1 MRTIK
6 FTLVILSFAIH
17 CGLHAADYYVSPT
30 GNDNNNGSQNLPWKT
45 LTKAVSVVPSKQGHV
60 IRLSAGTFVESDK
73 ISIQDGISIIGAGAG
88 ATTVKFNKFFSLTD
102 AVANANPHV
111 NTFPEQF
118 LIELI
123 GNNHTMKGFFLDG
136 QGKKCHGGILSRDGA
151 NDIFDDLRI
160 ESFRYCGLWLI
171 KSNQSEVKNCYFK
184 NNTYGNPKASGDGGG
199 DSGSLQ
205 FHSGTNLRVHDC
217 EFLEEGNLRPDAGG
231 YAMKGQNT
239 TYGGGDPLYDMKIYN
254 NKLVVPSSGA
264 WENGLAPSITIEFLT
279 VTLSNLD
286 IHHNYIN
293 NHVSIPSNTVNNKCG
308 RVHHNYFDLGVG
320 RYAYAIE
327 ASTNGLEIDH
337 NYFYGGIYPIA
348 EWGGQDFNHTIH
360 HNVFHH
366 QWANREIV
374 QYSTSPSGFKFFNN
388 TIYDVDGS
396 GRVFA
401 SPNGFNDADVRNN
414 LFVSVKGAN
423 RDMMGS
429 NTSNNSNN
437 GFYNIVARGSANTIG
452 NPNLTAS
459 GVRPSPY
466 FQLQNSSIAIDKG
479 VVIAGIT
486 DGYLGSAPDLGAFEL
501 GQTPWAV
508 GIQNNVNV
516 PVSGIAVNPTSAS
529 VFVGTEVSLIAT
541 VAPANAS
548 NKLVTWSSNNTNV
561 ATVNASG
568 QVLGKT
574 KGTATITVTT
584 QDGNKSATAIVTVAE
599 MVGLKIEAE
608 SYSDMNN
615 ILNKGTVIGGC
626 DDGDWVLYSKID
638 FKNGYNKL
646 ITNLAVDLPFENQLV
661 EFRIDSPT
669 GLLLGTLNPS
679 FSGGWEVFKQ
689 QTISILPSVT
699 CVHDVYVTFKA
710 VAPNTGG
717 IGDFDWF
724 FLSES
729 NAGTPSCI
737 ITGVED
743 YTNTS
748 LFNIYPNPSKS
759 AFTVS
764 LGNQTFDLQ
773 IFNASGKEVL
783 KQTVVEQ
790 WTNETIFDTGV
801 YIVKV
806 TALNGATQVRKLVIQ

>member
-6 FTLVILSFAIH
+6 YILIVLSFGIQF
-17 CGLHAADYYVSPT
+17 GLKASNYYVST
-30 GNDNNNGSQNLPWKT
+30 NGDDSNNGSQNSPWKT
-45 LTKAVSVVPSKQGHV
+45 LSKAISVVQSKQGH
-60 IRLSAGTFVESDK
+60 IIHLSAGTFVEADK
-73 ISIQDGISIIGAGAG
+73 ITVQDGISIIGAGAG
-88 ATTVKFNKFFSLTD
+88 ATTVKFSKFFSLTD

-118 LIELI
+118 VIELT
-123 GNNHTMKGFFLDG
+123 GNNHTIRGFFLDG
-136 QGKKCHGGILSRDGA
+136 QSKKCHGGILNRDGA
-151 NDIFDDLRI
+151 NDVFDDLRI

-171 KSNQSEVKNCYFK
+171 KSNQSEVKNCYLK

-205 FHSGTNLRVHDC
+205 FHSGTNLRIHDC

-239 TYGGGDPLYDMKIYN
+239 TYGNGDPLYDMKIYN
-254 NKLVVPSSGA
+254 NKIVVPTIGA
-264 WENGLAPSITIEFLT
+264 WENGLAPAISIEFLT

-308 RVHHNYFDLGVG
+308 RVHNNHFDLGIG

-327 ASTNGLEIDH
+327 VSTNGLEIDH
-337 NYFYGGIYPIA
+337 NYFSGGIYPLA
-348 EWGGQDFNHTIH
+348 EWGGQDFDHVIH
-360 HNVFHH
+360 HNVFHQ
-366 QWANREIV
+366 QWANREII
-374 QYSTSPSGFKFFNN
+374 QYSTSPSGFKFYNN

-437 GFYNIVARGSANTIG
+437 GFYNIVARGGANTIG

-459 GVRPSPY
+459 GGRPSPY

-486 DGYLGSAPDLGAFEL
+486 DGFIGSAPDLGAFES
-501 GQTPWAV
+501 GQTPWV
-508 GIQNNVNV
+508 IGIQNNVNV
-516 PVSGIAVNPTSAS
+516 PVSGISVSPASGS
-529 VFVGTEVSLIAT
+529 VFVGSDVLLIAN
-541 VAPANAS
+541 VSPANAT
-548 NKLVTWSSNNTNV
+548 NITVTWSSSNTNV

-568 QVLGKT
+568 QVFGKT
-574 KGTATITVTT
+574 IGTATITATT
-584 QDGNKSATAIVTVAE
+584 QDGAKSATALVTVSE

-608 SYSDMNN
+608 NYSEMNN
-615 ILNKGTVIGGC
+615 IINKGTVVGGC
-626 DDGDWVLYSKID
+626 DDTDWLLYRKID
-638 FKNGYNKL
+638 FKNGYSKL
-646 ITNLAVDLPFENQLV
+646 TTNLAVDKSFEGQIV
-661 EFRIDSPT
+661 EFRLDSPT
-669 GLLLGTLNPS
+669 GLVLGTLNPL
-679 FSGGWEVFKQ
+679 FSGGWDIFKQ
-689 QTISILPSVT
+689 QTISISPSVT
-699 CVHDVYVTFKA
+699 CVHDVYVLFKA

-729 NAGTPSCI
+729 NLGSSSCV
-737 ITGVED
+737 ITSVED
-743 YTNTS
+743 YSNAS
-748 LFNIYPNPSKS
+748 IFNIYPNPTKS
-759 AFTVS
+759 VFTVS
-764 LGNQTFDLQ
+764 LPNQTFELQ
-773 IFNASGKEVL
+773 IFNASGSEVL
-783 KQTVVEQ
+783 KQTVNGQ
-790 WTNETIFDTGV
+790 WTNENVLLAGM
-801 YIVKV
+801 YSVKI
-806 TALNGATQVRKLVIQ
+806 TTLNGSSQARKLVIQ